1 MTTQALWVVKR
12 RALLSPHSPRMA
24 RLSESPTHLSSPF
37 SVATAPELS
46 CENVWRGG
54 KTGIKLNF
62 AVVLVCFVEPVS
74 CLLPLEVY
82 KASESS
88 GSSKS
93 SYTSWE
99 RGETLECR

>member
-46 CENVWRGG
+46 CENVLEGRQNGNQI
-54 KTGIKLNF
+54 T
-62 AVVLVCFVEPVS
+62 LVCFVKPVS
-74 CLLPLEVY
+74 CLLT
-82 KASESS
+82 S
-88 GSSKS
+88 GGLLKK
-93 SYTSWE
+93 
-99 RGETLECR
+99 